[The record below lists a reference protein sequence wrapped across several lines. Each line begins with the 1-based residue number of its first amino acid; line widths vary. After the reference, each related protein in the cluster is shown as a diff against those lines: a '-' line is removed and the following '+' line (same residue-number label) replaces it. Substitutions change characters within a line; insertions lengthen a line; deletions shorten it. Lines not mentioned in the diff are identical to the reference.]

1 MPTGPGH
8 SIEIFDYTLFLD
20 VSVKVFFF
28 FLDEIKLYWET
39 LSKADYPP

>member
-28 FLDEIKLYWET
+28 FFFWMRLIVILGDFE
-39 LSKADYPP
+39 